1 MGDRELVGGS
11 VGGSL
16 GGSVDCSVSR
26 SVGGSVDGSVGGS
39 VSGSLGATA
48 GAAAICKAP
57 PRLGTH
63 WGSVLIKLRCAQPPA
78 HIIVQNQATA
88 RSA

>member
-16 GGSVDCSVSR
+16 GGSVDCSVSGR
-26 SVGGSVDGSVGGS
+26 S
-39 VSGSLGATA
+39 GATA
-48 GAAAICKAP
+48 GTAAICKAP

-63 WGSVLIKLRCAQPPA
+63 GGLTFDQASEHIPPSA
-78 HIIVQNQATA
+78 H
-88 RSA
+88 